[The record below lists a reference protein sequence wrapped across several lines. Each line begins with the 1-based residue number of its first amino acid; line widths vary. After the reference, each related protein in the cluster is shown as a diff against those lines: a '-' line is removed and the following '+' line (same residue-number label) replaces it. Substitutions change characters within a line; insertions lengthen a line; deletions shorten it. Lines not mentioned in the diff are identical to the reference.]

1 MNELQKYMLMLQGGY
16 KPQDGAIIS
25 DQMQGFKNAGLL
37 NKTVEL
43 ENQIQDTNNLIGS
56 LNIPNNP
63 VEVPNTANEDLL
75 KRQKRANMLMAIGDL
90 FKGKDATAGFM
101 QRQANFDA
109 QREAAERKAKQEEI
123 LASMTPEQRKIYE
136 LYGPQAAFNYKY
148 SQPKNNQPSSVK
160 EYQFAKQQGYKG
172 SYEDFLQSKKAT
184 TNINTGI
191 SGFQKSAVTNYDNTQ
206 AAAKDARVI
215 NTSLDTL
222 ENLLEE
228 GVNTGFG
235 SGFGLSLQRLG
246 QAVIGEDYKVPQI
259 AGKEAFQAET
269 TKLILPLVKQLGVN
283 PTDKDLD
290 FVRTGAIELSKS
302 EAGNKIMIAGLR
314 LSQQRKLDEANFDN
328 VFYNA
333 NPEATIFQ
341 RNIAFQNHMNKN
353 PELYTSTSLQ
363 QAYDDLLF
371 NQASNDSIITTDE
384 ESPF

>member
-1 MNELQKYMLMLQGGY
+1 MLIAFG
-16 KPQDGAIIS
+16 
-25 DQMQGFKNAGLL
+25 
-37 NKTVEL
+37 
-43 ENQIQDTNNLIGS
+43 
-56 LNIPNNP
+56 
-63 VEVPNTANEDLL
+63 DLL
-75 KRQKRANMLMAIGDL
+75 R
-90 FKGKDATAGFM
+90 GKDATAGFT
-101 QRQANFDA
+101 QRQAMFDA
-109 QREAAERKAKQEEI
+109 KREAEERKAKQEQL
-123 LASMTPEQRKIYE
+123 LASMSPEQRRIYE
-136 LYGPQAAFNYKY
+136 IYGPQAAFDYKY

-172 SYEDFLQSKKAT
+172 SYEDFLNSKKAT

-191 SGFQKSAVTNYDNTQ
+191 SGFQKSAVDAYNNVQ
-206 AAAKDARVI
+206 AEAKDARVI

-222 ENLLEE
+222 ENLLQE

-246 QAVIGEDYKVPQI
+246 QAIIGEDYKVPEI

-328 VFYNA
+328 EFYNA
-333 NPEATIFQ
+333 NPQATIFQ
-341 RNIAFQNHMNKN
+341 RNIAFQNHMNAN
-353 PELYTSTSLQ
+353 PQLYTSESLQ
-363 QAYDDLLF
+363 QAYDDLLL
-371 NQASNDSIITTDE
+371 NQASNQSIVDTKE
-384 ESPF
+384 ESPNGIRNRKNLYFQIKKEHTHKGGDPSDQNSWKSNAG